1 MWSSRKNYIYY
12 RFQNQ
17 SWRWSIEKNAPMV
30 LKAKQCAVNAVNEY
44 KRSGVKINFGSLVSK
59 INSKTCGK
67 KYKMDVVLKIN

>member
-1 MWSSRKNYIYY
+1 
-12 RFQNQ
+12 
-17 SWRWSIEKNAPMV
+17 MV